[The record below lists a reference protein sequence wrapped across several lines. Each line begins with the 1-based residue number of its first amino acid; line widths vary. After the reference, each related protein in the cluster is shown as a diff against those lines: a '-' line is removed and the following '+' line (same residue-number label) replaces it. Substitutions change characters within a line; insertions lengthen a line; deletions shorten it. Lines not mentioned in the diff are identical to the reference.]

1 MAEVTPES
9 ILAAS
14 AAEVAEA
21 MQQDAQTANDPA
33 AVAQTATEAT
43 ATTAPATNGTANG
56 AAAAEGTVAA
66 AAETNGTHAA
76 AGAAASATPSA
87 AAAAAA
93 SATTPAT
100 PPRPFNFKWL
110 KAADR
115 NRQHFADELFN
126 TTFSQENVERVV
138 QELKTVTAN
147 KIASSHRLCEDDHI
161 YSVQITAHGSLRI
174 PTHLM
179 RM

>member
-1 MAEVTPES
+1 MAEVTPEN

-21 MQQDAQTANDPA
+21 MQEDVQSADD
-33 AVAQTATEAT
+33 VAQTADDVPTAETNGDAGDAASDGTNVTETTVAANGNSAAPL
-43 ATTAPATNGTANG
+43 ATTTAVAAAAPANG
-56 AAAAEGTVAA
+56 AAT
-66 AAETNGTHAA
+66 
-76 AGAAASATPSA
+76 A
-87 AAAAAA
+87 AAAA
-93 SATTPAT
+93 T
-100 PPRPFNFKWL
+100 PPRSFNFKWL
-110 KAADR
+110 LSAEK

-126 TTFSQENVERVV
+126 TTFSQESVEKVV
-138 QELKTVTAN
+138 EELKTVTAN
-147 KIASSHRLCEDDHI
+147 KIANSHRLCEDDHI